1 LLQIEPEKPKTPGI
15 SFGQACERYLAAKSR
30 KRSLEND
37 TRIVKHL
44 KAELG
49 ADTPLGEITAR
60 RIGEYRSKRLAAV
73 RTVGAGEKTTERPLT
88 AAAINRPLA
97 LLRHLLEAKL
107 DDFHF
112 HDLRR
117 SFASWYI
124 MGGGNPVALQRIL
137 GHADRKIDGPVH
149 PLGPR
154 SSSSRD
160 APYRAQR
167 SRCFGNS
174 ASDSA

>member
-107 DDFHF
+107 DDFHSTTSGT
-112 HDLRR
+112 R
-117 SFASWYI
+117 SQAGTSWAAVTQWPSR
-124 MGGGNPVALQRIL
+124 G
-137 GHADRKIDGPVH
+137 
-149 PLGPR
+149 
-154 SSSSRD
+154 SSGMPTER
-160 APYRAQR
+160 
-167 SRCFGNS
+167 
-174 ASDSA
+174 